1 MFRKEE
7 DRFPAEGGIEI
18 SAWLFVPERRATP
31 LPAVTMAHGYAKA
44 PMVMHQHHEP
54 GLGKGFGHLFEAM
67 IFGAAVVEQTSA
79 GDAQIQG
86 RES

>member
-1 MFRKEE
+1 MLHKE
-7 DRFPAEGGIEI
+7 DVRFPAEGGVEL
-18 SAWLFVPERRATP
+18 SAWLFIPERRATP
-31 LPAVTMAHGYAKA
+31 LPAVTMAHGYAK
-44 PMVMHQHHEP
+44 EP

-67 IFGAAVVEQTSA
+67 IFGAAAVDQTSA